1 MNRQVRGVAAAAT
14 LVAMAMA
21 TVTGCSFNG
30 LNSFPLPGN
39 STGGEPVFTV
49 EVEMADVQNLVAN
62 SEVKAGNVTVGTV
75 RSIRVDTSIAVLTVD
90 VRQDAHLG
98 SNATATLAQKSLLGA
113 QYLELVTPQGQDAV
127 GQLRDGDVIPLSR
140 TSRFPE
146 TEAVLSTLSLLLNGG
161 GLQQIRTITRE
172 SNAALGG
179 NEAEVNALF
188 GRLATF
194 VEGLD
199 SQREDIVRA
208 IDSLDR
214 LSGDLAAQTGT
225 IDRAVSSIQ
234 PALTIVD
241 DQQRLLR
248 DMLGSVGSAAEV
260 ANETLD
266 ASHDDLTANLA
277 NLAPTLTELAAT
289 GSTLANSLIVAATI
303 PFPVTTAANTIR
315 GDYINLFM
323 NLDVS
328 IPTLQND
335 VLGSIPD
342 ATSLL
347 GIRTATGA
355 VDPLLAPVG
364 GGVPQ

>member
-1 MNRQVRGVAAAAT
+1 MNRRVRGVAAAAT
-14 LVAMAMA
+14 LAAMGA
-21 TVTGCSFNG
+21 VTGCSFDG
-30 LNSFPLPGN
+30 LNSFALPGN
-39 STGGEPVFTV
+39 STEGEPVFTI
-49 EVEMADVQNLVAN
+49 EVEMADVQNLVGN
-62 SEVKAGNVTVGTV
+62 SEVKAGNVTIGTV
-75 RSIRVDTSIAVLTVD
+75 RSVRVDSSIAVLTVD
-90 VRQDAHLG
+90 LRQDAHLG
-98 SNATATLAQKSLLGA
+98 SNSTATLAQKSLLGA
-113 QYLELVTPQGQDAV
+113 QYLELATPAGQETV

-179 NEAEVNALF
+179 NEEEINALF
-188 GRLATF
+188 GRVATF
-194 VEGLD
+194 VDGLD
-199 SQREDIVRA
+199 SQRQDIVRA

-214 LSGDLAAQTGT
+214 LSGELASQTGT
-225 IDRAVSSIQ
+225 IDRAVTSIQ
-234 PALTIVD
+234 PALEVLD
-241 DQQRLLR
+241 DQQQLLR
-248 DMLGSVGSAAEV
+248 DMLGSVGSAAAV
-260 ANETLD
+260 ANEALD
-266 ASHDDLTANLA
+266 ASKDDLTANLA

-289 GSTLANSLIVAATI
+289 GSTLANSLIIAGTI

-323 NLDVS
+323 NLDIS

-342 ATSLL
+342 PASLL

-364 GGVPQ
+364 GGEPR